1 MTQKTNL
8 NVSPYYDD
16 FDENKNYYR
25 VLFKPG
31 FPIQSRELT
40 TLQSLLQDQISSF
53 ADHIFKDGSVV
64 IPGNISYDSEYYAVK
79 LNPKHLGLDLGLYI
93 NELVGKKISGQSSGI
108 TAVVK
113 NILLSTES
121 EQGYYTL
128 YVKYLTS
135 NSSFEIGSFLDGET
149 LITQETFNYGNTS
162 IVSGQ
167 TIASLISSN
176 ATSIGSAVSISKG
189 VYYIRGTFVNINDHT
204 LILDQYTNVPSYRI
218 GLEVIEEIVDSQ
230 SDNSLYDNAR
240 GFANFSA
247 PGSDRLKISA
257 ILNKKSLTDYEDRD
271 FVEILRVSN
280 GEVKKIQ
287 DTNTYSLVK
296 EYISKRTY
304 EESGDYSL
312 IPFDIEIN
320 DSLNDRVSSSGL
332 FFSNQKT
339 EQGNTPDDNLLCVKV
354 SPGKSYVKGFDIDKS
369 GTSIIDV
376 EKPRDTEFVRSFGIP
391 FEMGNLLKVNNVS
404 GSPLVGLDNNYYVN
418 LQNQRKS
425 STTVGSGTT
434 IGNARIYSFSL
445 SDSPYSNE
453 STEWNLYL
461 FDIQTYSVLTLNQ
474 TVSSTDSPETSYIK
488 GLSSGASGYVVGSPN
503 GFELTISQTSGSFSV
518 GEQISIN
525 GSTLPSRT
533 VSKVVAYSAQDIKSV
548 YQNKN
553 ITGLSTSFVADTV
566 LQRKIGSNFNI
577 NDQIQISASG
587 IGSCAG
593 RNFVGVKSD
602 TILRYQRVGFLTET
616 YNRVVSVSSDGLYLT
631 LAGVSTVNKVCDGGL
646 PTSITNAPFSFGDP
660 TILEPEKSSLY
671 APLGNKNISDV
682 NLSNANIKL
691 TKQITGKSTTNLGFL
706 NLNISDVGL
715 SSAFYESYDSERYSI
730 FYEDGSVEKLNSSNI
745 TLDGGSTLLAISGL
759 KPSQNNLIINT
770 TVQKNSISSKQKI
783 YIRSEKIEV
792 DKISTGISTSI
803 SGLSTSKYYGLRVDD
818 KEISLNIPDVVKVIA
833 VYESLN
839 SSSPILDKLS
849 FSSGLNL
856 DSASIL
862 GEKIIGSTSGA
873 VGQIVTRYSS
883 TEVEFVYLNTNKF
896 IIGETVNFQ
905 ESNISGS
912 IQFVSIGNYL
922 DRTQDYTIDK
932 GQRNQYYD
940 YSRIIR
946 KNDFNIP
953 TRKLVIIYDYY
964 NVPTNDSGDVYT
976 VQSYGKERYT
986 KDIPI
991 LNGNTRLTDVIDFRP
1006 RVSRFS
1012 SSSSSPFAFSSRNF
1026 SISGL
1031 NPSIVISPNESSNI
1045 GYYYYLPRIDKLVLN
1060 KNGNFSLIRGVSSSK
1075 PKEPSSIDE
1084 AMDVAVI
1091 DLPAYL
1097 FNPSDARVKLVDNK
1111 RYTMRDIG
1119 KLEQRIE
1126 NLETL
1131 SALSLLEVDTKSLE
1145 IKDSDGFSRFKCGFF
1160 ADGFKNTSFIDDSNS
1175 KFSINLESQE
1185 LESNIGLYSLK
1196 SEISPSSTVN
1206 IETAD
1211 FSTNLPLSDINVKKT
1226 GDLITL
1232 NYSEVEWTNVSQNL
1246 ATKDEFVNPFS
1257 VVNYNGYLKLYPS
1270 SDTWVRTVLTESGVV
1285 SRTEG
1290 DWKNSYISNLTTAE
1304 SHSNYMRSRN
1314 VEFFA
1319 SGLQPS
1325 TQYYGFFDGNGNID
1339 IIPKL
1344 LQISMSSGVF
1354 QTGEDVNGYI
1364 GNELVCSLRLASQTH
1379 KFGAYNS
1386 ASESYL
1392 ENPYSPSASFTSY
1405 SFSSTILNIDTKSL
1419 ADDSAGRYF
1428 GYTPSGMVLVGKTSG
1443 AQATVIT
1450 QSLISDSVG
1459 DLIGCFYIRNPLSN
1473 PTPPLLFTKGS
1484 KTFKLSSSST
1494 NSSSLS
1500 VSYTETTFYAS
1511 GISNQSTYSESVV
1524 VRKSPPSL
1532 PLNALR
1538 RDPLSQTFR
1547 TDNEGGFLTS
1557 VDLFFSDKD
1566 STEKIFIEVREC
1578 DIGGTPKDKIIQD
1591 FARTEVLP
1599 SQVAIS
1605 ADGSVPTNVKFKS
1618 PLYLQPNK
1626 QYSLSILCPTS
1637 SKYKLWTAE
1646 TNKPTVDT
1654 ALLPFALQ
1662 KIYSNNYTGG
1672 NLYKP
1677 QNGSIWLSSLSE
1689 DLTFKLYKAQF
1700 VSNSGTVYFHNP
1712 TLSIGATYG
1721 RYDSNIQKL
1730 VKNPIRS
1737 LPRKLIVGII
1747 TSSNVTNVISVGTKI
1762 IEGSSYG
1769 YIEKIGGNI
1778 GVVTTTN
1785 TGIGYSNG
1793 SFSSVPLYSI
1803 TGSGNGATANVT
1815 FVDSKLNSISIANT
1829 GSGYV
1834 TGDLLGITTSSV
1846 NKGSGATVTISS
1858 SINADTL
1865 YLTNVQGEQFT
1876 QGNSISYYNGST
1888 NVSLSGT
1895 TVSKQTYVPNNL
1907 YTGNVFEVTHYDHG
1921 MHSDNNIVV
1930 INGVFP
1936 DTIPILLTSSLSSS
1950 SVAISVAN
1958 TANFVNFEGTNVS
1971 VSNPGYVLIN
1981 NEIISYTGINVN
1993 SLVINKRGENESITR
2008 DHAVNDLIYKYEV
2021 NGISLTRINTKHNMP
2036 TDSLLK
2042 SSKDLDKYHI
2052 EFIRSDKPQL
2062 SFIEEKTFGG
2072 FNCQSTQN
2080 YQFNSI
2086 VPHFNI
2092 IYPENTNVSATLR
2105 TISATSCSGNEVSFL
2120 DQGFES
2126 IELNRVNKLSSPR
2139 MICSRV
2145 NEVNRLS
2152 SSSFLNSKSLTLG
2165 IRLETTSPNVSP
2177 VIDTSES
2184 STFVLLRNRINSPVK
2199 NYASDSTTH
2208 DITFDPHQFAYVS
2221 KKISLKK
2228 PATSL
2233 KVILS
2238 AYRSSSSDFRV
2249 LYRLFKSDSDQIDQS
2264 YRLFPGYNNLIDT
2277 NVDGIGDEVVNQS
2290 VNDGLSDMFV
2300 RPSVSDEFL
2309 EYQFTANDLE
2319 EFNAFS
2325 IKIVASGTN
2334 ESDTPRF
2341 ADIRAIALV

>member
-176 ATSIGSAVSISKG
+176 ATSTGSAVSISKG

-691 TKQITGKSTTNLGFL
+691 TKQITGKSTTSLGFL

-991 LNGNTRLTDVIDFRP
+991 LDGNTRLTDVIDFRP

-1060 KNGNFSLIRGVSSSK
+1060 KNDNFSLIRRVSSSK
-1075 PKEPSSIDE
+1075 PKKPSSIE
-1084 AMDVAVI
+1084 LLA
-1091 DLPAYL
+1091 L
-1097 FNPSDARVKLVDNK
+1097 F
-1111 RYTMRDIG
+1111 
-1119 KLEQRIE
+1119 
-1126 NLETL
+1126 
-1131 SALSLLEVDTKSLE
+1131 
-1145 IKDSDGFSRFKCGFF
+1145 
-1160 ADGFKNTSFIDDSNS
+1160 
-1175 KFSINLESQE
+1175 
-1185 LESNIGLYSLK
+1185 
-1196 SEISPSSTVN
+1196 
-1206 IETAD
+1206 
-1211 FSTNLPLSDINVKKT
+1211 
-1226 GDLITL
+1226 
-1232 NYSEVEWTNVSQNL
+1232 
-1246 ATKDEFVNPFS
+1246 
-1257 VVNYNGYLKLYPS
+1257 
-1270 SDTWVRTVLTESGVV
+1270 
-1285 SRTEG
+1285 
-1290 DWKNSYISNLTTAE
+1290 
-1304 SHSNYMRSRN
+1304 
-1314 VEFFA
+1314 
-1319 SGLQPS
+1319 
-1325 TQYYGFFDGNGNID
+1325 
-1339 IIPKL
+1339 
-1344 LQISMSSGVF
+1344 
-1354 QTGEDVNGYI
+1354 
-1364 GNELVCSLRLASQTH
+1364 
-1379 KFGAYNS
+1379 
-1386 ASESYL
+1386 
-1392 ENPYSPSASFTSY
+1392 
-1405 SFSSTILNIDTKSL
+1405 
-1419 ADDSAGRYF
+1419 
-1428 GYTPSGMVLVGKTSG
+1428 
-1443 AQATVIT
+1443 
-1450 QSLISDSVG
+1450 VG
-1459 DLIGCFYIRNPLSN
+1459 D
-1473 PTPPLLFTKGS
+1473 
-1484 KTFKLSSSST
+1484 
-1494 NSSSLS
+1494 
-1500 VSYTETTFYAS
+1500 
-1511 GISNQSTYSESVV
+1511 
-1524 VRKSPPSL
+1524 
-1532 PLNALR
+1532 
-1538 RDPLSQTFR
+1538 
-1547 TDNEGGFLTS
+1547 
-1557 VDLFFSDKD
+1557 
-1566 STEKIFIEVREC
+1566 
-1578 DIGGTPKDKIIQD
+1578 
-1591 FARTEVLP
+1591 
-1599 SQVAIS
+1599 
-1605 ADGSVPTNVKFKS
+1605 VPV
-1618 PLYLQPNK
+1618 
-1626 QYSLSILCPTS
+1626 
-1637 SKYKLWTAE
+1637 
-1646 TNKPTVDT
+1646 
-1654 ALLPFALQ
+1654 
-1662 KIYSNNYTGG
+1662 
-1672 NLYKP
+1672 
-1677 QNGSIWLSSLSE
+1677 
-1689 DLTFKLYKAQF
+1689 
-1700 VSNSGTVYFHNP
+1700 
-1712 TLSIGATYG
+1712 
-1721 RYDSNIQKL
+1721 
-1730 VKNPIRS
+1730 
-1737 LPRKLIVGII
+1737 
-1747 TSSNVTNVISVGTKI
+1747 
-1762 IEGSSYG
+1762 
-1769 YIEKIGGNI
+1769 
-1778 GVVTTTN
+1778 
-1785 TGIGYSNG
+1785 
-1793 SFSSVPLYSI
+1793 
-1803 TGSGNGATANVT
+1803 
-1815 FVDSKLNSISIANT
+1815 
-1829 GSGYV
+1829 
-1834 TGDLLGITTSSV
+1834 
-1846 NKGSGATVTISS
+1846 
-1858 SINADTL
+1858 
-1865 YLTNVQGEQFT
+1865 
-1876 QGNSISYYNGST
+1876 
-1888 NVSLSGT
+1888 
-1895 TVSKQTYVPNNL
+1895 
-1907 YTGNVFEVTHYDHG
+1907 
-1921 MHSDNNIVV
+1921 
-1930 INGVFP
+1930 
-1936 DTIPILLTSSLSSS
+1936 
-1950 SVAISVAN
+1950 
-1958 TANFVNFEGTNVS
+1958 
-1971 VSNPGYVLIN
+1971 
-1981 NEIISYTGINVN
+1981 
-1993 SLVINKRGENESITR
+1993 
-2008 DHAVNDLIYKYEV
+2008 
-2021 NGISLTRINTKHNMP
+2021 
-2036 TDSLLK
+2036 
-2042 SSKDLDKYHI
+2042 
-2052 EFIRSDKPQL
+2052 
-2062 SFIEEKTFGG
+2062 
-2072 FNCQSTQN
+2072 
-2080 YQFNSI
+2080 
-2086 VPHFNI
+2086 
-2092 IYPENTNVSATLR
+2092 
-2105 TISATSCSGNEVSFL
+2105 
-2120 DQGFES
+2120 
-2126 IELNRVNKLSSPR
+2126 
-2139 MICSRV
+2139 
-2145 NEVNRLS
+2145 
-2152 SSSFLNSKSLTLG
+2152 
-2165 IRLETTSPNVSP
+2165 
-2177 VIDTSES
+2177 
-2184 STFVLLRNRINSPVK
+2184 
-2199 NYASDSTTH
+2199 
-2208 DITFDPHQFAYVS
+2208 
-2221 KKISLKK
+2221 
-2228 PATSL
+2228 
-2233 KVILS
+2233 
-2238 AYRSSSSDFRV
+2238 
-2249 LYRLFKSDSDQIDQS
+2249 SDQCC
-2264 YRLFPGYNNLIDT
+2264 G
-2277 NVDGIGDEVVNQS
+2277 VE
-2290 VNDGLSDMFV
+2290 
-2300 RPSVSDEFL
+2300 
-2309 EYQFTANDLE
+2309 
-2319 EFNAFS
+2319 
-2325 IKIVASGTN
+2325 
-2334 ESDTPRF
+2334 
-2341 ADIRAIALV
+2341 